1 MEKIT
6 LSVSE
11 TAELLGVSVST
22 IYVMARLNEIPHK
35 KVRGRVLFH
44 RQTVENWLMSESEVI
59 QDVEE
64 SS

>member
-11 TAELLGVSVST
+11 IASLLGVSIST

-35 KVRGRVLFH
+35 KVRGRILFH
-44 RQTVENWLMSESEVI
+44 RPTVEKWL
-59 QDVEE
+59 
-64 SS
+64 SSSTEGGELIEN